1 MKNVTMS
8 RLGGFIRGIFKSS
21 FNKQGGHSE
30 LDSGSTAWV
39 VGHLH
44 CASTIV
50 YGFTLIELL
59 VVVIIIGILA
69 AIAVP
74 QYQKVVDK
82 SRYVQL
88 QSNVEALL
96 KAQQLYYMANGVYAT
111 TFAEL
116 GDDAKPAGYSVDKKG
131 NWTRWKGNELR
142 DYIVI
147 GLSTDRTE
155 ASYLYARE
163 QGAHVAYWTSLSGKS
178 KRCLAYP
185 EGGERGKAVCK
196 SVTGRST
203 PSRTG
208 ADGESYDF

>member
-1 MKNVTMS
+1 M
-8 RLGGFIRGIFKSS
+8 
-21 FNKQGGHSE
+21 
-30 LDSGSTAWV
+30 
-39 VGHLH
+39 
-44 CASTIV
+44 

-59 VVVIIIGILA
+59 VVVLIIGILA

-116 GDDAKPAGYSVDKKG
+116 GDDAKPSGYSVDGKG

-147 GLSTDRTE
+147 GLERTE
-155 ASYLYARE
+155 AAYLYARE
-163 QGAHVAYWTSLSGKS
+163 LGAHVAYWTTLSGES

-185 EGGERGKAVCK
+185 ESGERGKAVCK